1 MPSRQQLRRAVRG
14 AIPWPVRQRLYD
26 RDAGRKRRW
35 RLAPGVERLSDEGL
49 AALTFDDGPGGSDTR
64 AVLDALSTAGA
75 PATFFVL
82 GEHVLEQ
89 PELVHEIRDRGHE
102 LALHGM
108 THRRHDRLE
117 EAEAEEDLRR
127 GMAAIEEVGGQRPRW
142 YRPPFGRPSP
152 LLASICERLELTL
165 VYWTAWGHDWE
176 PVPSSH
182 VARTVLRDLG
192 PGGIALLH
200 DSARYGQRGDARAT
214 AAAVPEIAAATRERG
229 LRLVTLSGG
238 ANDTP

>member
-14 AIPWPVRQRLYD
+14 AIPWPIRQRLYD
-26 RDAGRKRRW
+26 RNGGRKRRW
-35 RLAPGVERLSDEGL
+35 RLAPGVEKLPDERL
-49 AALTFDDGPGGSDTR
+49 AALTFDDGPGGNDTR
-64 AVLDALSTAGA
+64 AVLDALSAADA

-89 PELVHEIRDRGHE
+89 PDLVREIRDRGHE

-117 EAEAEEDLRR
+117 ESEAEQDLRR
-127 GMAAIEEVGGQRPRW
+127 GMVAIEEVGGQRPRW
-142 YRPPFGRPSP
+142 YRPPFGRSSP
-152 LLASICERLELTL
+152 LLGSICERLELRL

-182 VARTVLRDLG
+182 VAGTVLRDLG

-200 DSARYGQRGDARAT
+200 DSARYGQRADAAAT
-214 AAAVPEIAAATRERG
+214 ADAVPEIATAARASG
-229 LRLVTLSGG
+229 LSLVTLSGALDG
-238 ANDTP
+238 ER